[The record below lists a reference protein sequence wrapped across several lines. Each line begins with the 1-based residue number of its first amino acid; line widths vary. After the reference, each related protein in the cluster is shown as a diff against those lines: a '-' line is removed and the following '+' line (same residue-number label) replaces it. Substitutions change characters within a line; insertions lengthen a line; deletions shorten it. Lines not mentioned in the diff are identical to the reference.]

1 MPDFQRDTD
10 KYRHPGLTDENVH
23 GGFSSGDFMRT
34 LIRDL
39 RSDDRG
45 VASTVGTIMALLVF
59 LTFLS
64 VIVNQ
69 YVPIWMTG
77 SEASQMN
84 TVLGQVGG
92 IKGEVDLQMLAAPA

>member
-1 MPDFQRDTD
+1 
-10 KYRHPGLTDENVH
+10 
-23 GGFSSGDFMRT
+23 MRT

-69 YVPIWMTG
+69 YVPIWMTD
-77 SEASQMN
+77 SEASHMN
-84 TVLGQVGG
+84 TVLGQFGG
-92 IKGEVDLQMLAAPA
+92 FKGEVDIQMLAAQAAQDAGTFSIPVTTSTAVSRPRRSARWN